1 MSFRALNLNVINKRK
16 FQKIH
21 SSSLHC
27 IIIIIIIIIIVNI
40 IIIEL
45 MVMQPTKLD
54 IVSCQTEINSKF
66 LVFFSVIVQQFSW

>member
-27 IIIIIIIIIIVNI
+27 IIIIIIIIIVI